1 MLVTVF
7 GGGGFVGRY
16 VSQELLAK
24 GFRVRV
30 AERNP
35 GDAVRVKPLGG
46 LGQTQLV
53 HADVRDAAS
62 VARAIAGAD
71 AVVNL
76 VAVLRGDRDG
86 INRKGSANV
95 ARAAAAAN
103 VKALVHISAIGAD
116 AESGSA
122 YGRSKGE
129 GEKAVRDAFPKA
141 TIVRP
146 SLIFGREDQFT
157 NRFANL
163 IRAMPIVPVMAGK
176 TKFQPVYVVDVARAV
191 AAAVSDASAHG
202 GQVYELG
209 GPQVM
214 SMAQINEWLAFAIGH
229 ERMML
234 RMPDPVACA
243 MATLTGWL
251 PGALINADEWK
262 MLQHDNIVAN
272 DAKGLAALG
281 VSPTPL
287 AAVADGWLVQ
297 YRKHGRFS
305 GRAKA

>member
-1 MLVTVF
+1 MLVTIF

-30 AERNP
+30 AERDP
-35 GDAVRVKPLGG
+35 GDAMRVKPLGG

-71 AVVNL
+71 AVINL

-86 INRKGSANV
+86 INRKGAATV
-95 ARAAAAAN
+95 ASAAAAAN
-103 VKALVHISAIGAD
+103 VKVLVHVSAIGAN
-116 AESGSA
+116 AESDSA

-129 GEKAVRDAFPKA
+129 GEKAVRAAFPEA
-141 TIVRP
+141 IILRP

-163 IRAMPIVPVMAGK
+163 IRMMPVVPVMAGR
-176 TKFQPVYVVDVARAV
+176 TKFQPVYVVDVARAI
-191 AAAVSDASAHG
+191 AAAIVDASTHG
-202 GQVYELG
+202 GKVYELG

-214 SMAQINEWLAFAIGH
+214 SMAQINHWLASAIGH
-229 ERMML
+229 ERPMMEV
-234 RMPDPVACA
+234 PGPVACA
-243 MATLTGWL
+243 MATLSGWL
-251 PGALINADEWK
+251 PGAPINSDEWK
-262 MLQHDNIVAN
+262 MLQHDNIVTN

-287 AAVADGWLVQ
+287 AAVADSWLVQ

-305 GRAKA
+305 ARAKV

>member
-35 GDAVRVKPLGG
+35 GDALRVKPLGG

-71 AVVNL
+71 AVINL

-86 INRKGSANV
+86 INRKGAANV
-95 ARAAAAAN
+95 ASAAAAAN

-116 AESGSA
+116 AESASA

-129 GEKAVRDAFPKA
+129 GEKAVRDAFPAA
-141 TIVRP
+141 TILRP

-163 IRAMPIVPVMAGK
+163 IRMMPVVPVMAGR
-176 TKFQPVYVVDVARAV
+176 TKFQPVYVVDVARAIT
-191 AAAVSDASAHG
+191 AAVADATAHG
-202 GQVYELG
+202 AVYELG

-214 SMAQINEWLAFAIGH
+214 SMAQINEWLASAIGH
-229 ERMML
+229 ERTML
-234 RMPDPVACA
+234 PVPAPVACA

-251 PGALINADEWK
+251 PGAPINADEWK
-262 MLQHDNIVAN
+262 MLQHDNIVASG
-272 DAKGLAALG
+272 AKGLTALG

-287 AAVADGWLVQ
+287 AAVADTWLVQ

-305 GRAKA
+305 DRAKV